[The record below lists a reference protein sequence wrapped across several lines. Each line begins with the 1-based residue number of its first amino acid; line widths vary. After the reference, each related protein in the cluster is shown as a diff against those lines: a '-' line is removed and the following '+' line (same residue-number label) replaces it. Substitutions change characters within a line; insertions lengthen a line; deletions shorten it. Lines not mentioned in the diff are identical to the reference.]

1 MKKGGTDFTASYFYS
16 ILYRLS
22 ICVLPLVVTPY
33 IARVLSPEDNGI
45 YVFTS
50 TVACVFIMFCKLGVD
65 SYGNRS
71 IAYVR
76 DDRTKRSRVFWEI
89 YSFQLAVSAVAVLL
103 YIALI
108 FLTNESKSI
117 YLAQLLYVISGMFDI
132 SWYFYGCEKF
142 KLTTIRSVIAKVMVI
157 AGVFALV
164 KTRDDLFIYTLVLAV
179 CFMFEQVSL
188 FGFLFRE
195 VDLVRVNLRDIKK
208 HALPNFELFIPIL
221 ALNIYHWADKLMLG
235 VLCNQSEVSYYNYAE
250 SIINLPKG
258 IIQAL
263 GTVMLPRIS
272 YLIAAKRE
280 KEGQRLLGDSIE
292 FVCFICCALCFG
304 IMGVSSVFIPIFL
317 GDAYAPTIWL
327 TIELSIVMI
336 PMSISDI
343 IQNQYLVPYKKD
355 RLNIGAISMG
365 AILNIIFNSFLI
377 GPLGA
382 SGAVIA
388 TFAAE
393 LSVCAVL
400 VISVRSFY
408 TVAKLAGALLPFVFF
423 GIAEMAVA
431 MLLSRLKL
439 ALIFVLLIQVV
450 CAGGVYLAL
459 SYAYFGI
466 RKKFDASYRRPI
478 TKLVDALR

>member
-1 MKKGGTDFTASYFYS
+1 MKKSRADFTASYFYS

-65 SYGNRS
+65 NYGNRS

-76 DDRTKRSRVFWEI
+76 DDRAKRSRVFWEI
-89 YSFQLAVSAVAVLL
+89 YSFQLVVSAIAVSV
-103 YIALI
+103 YIVLI
-108 FLTNESKSI
+108 FIAKENKSI
-117 YLAQLLYVISGMFDI
+117 YLVQLLYVLSGMFDI

-142 KLTTIRSVIAKVMVI
+142 KLTTIRSVIARVMVI
-157 AGVFALV
+157 VGVFTFV
-164 KTRDDLFIYTLVLAV
+164 KTQNDLFVYTLVLAL
-179 CFMFEQVSL
+179 CFMLEQVSL
-188 FGFLFRE
+188 FCFLFKE
-195 VDLVRVNLRDIKK
+195 VDFVKIKPADIKK
-208 HALPNFELFIPIL
+208 HVAPNVKLFIPIL

-235 VLCNQSEVSYYNYAE
+235 VICNQSEVSYYNYAE

-272 YLIAAKRE
+272 YLIAHKRA

-292 FVCFICCALCFG
+292 FVCFVCCALCFG
-304 IMGVSSVFIPIFL
+304 IMGVSSVFIPLFL
-317 GDAYAPTIWL
+317 GDSYTPTILL

-355 RLNIGAISMG
+355 RLNIAAISMG
-365 AILNIIFNSFLI
+365 AILNIIFNIFLI

-393 LSVCAVL
+393 ISVCVVL
-400 VISVRSFY
+400 MLSMRSFY
-408 TVAKLAGALLPFVFF
+408 TFKKLLGALLPFVAF
-423 GIAEMAVA
+423 GLAEMGVA
-431 MLLSRLKL
+431 MLLSNLKL
-439 ALIFVLLIQVV
+439 APILVLFIQVV

-459 SYAYFGI
+459 SYAYFWI
-466 RKKFDASYRRPI
+466 RQKLDASYQKPI
-478 TKLVDALR
+478 TKLIDALH